1 MKRLLASGCLA
12 VFLIWPSLCG
22 AASLPKATAG
32 AALVASA
39 RPTIDAADNEWLP
52 AMQAHDAA
60 KIAAPYA
67 RDALFILA
75 DGKTVRGQGA
85 IREMYQAGFRKPGKI
100 VSGRLVQ
107 DGLVAAGSLIYEWGH
122 ARLVI
127 DRGNG
132 KPAVS
137 AGKYL
142 TVWQRDPSGRWQI
155 IRNLV
160 F

>member
-1 MKRLLASGCLA
+1 MKRFLASGCLA
-12 VFLIWPSLCG
+12 VFMIWPSLSS
-22 AASLPKATAG
+22 AAPLPAATAD

-60 KIAAPYA
+60 KIAEPYA

-75 DGKTVRGQGA
+75 DGKTVRGRVA

-100 VSGRLVQ
+100 VSGRLVE

-122 ARLVI
+122 ARLLI
-127 DRGNG
+127 DRDKG
-132 KPAVS
+132 KPVIS

-142 TVWQRDPSGRWQI
+142 TVWQRGPSGQWQI